1 MTKRLIWAGLAAL
14 CVGFVASAASAGPI
28 SNACMQSNR
37 SAANKSLCGCI
48 QAVADSTLAGADQR
62 RAATFFRDPDKAQQV
77 FLSQKR
83 ADDTFWTRYKAF
95 GALAEQSCSR

>member
-1 MTKRLIWAGLAAL
+1 MTKPLIWAAFAAL
-14 CVGFVASAASAGPI
+14 CAGVVATEASAGPI

-37 SAANKSLCGCI
+37 QAASSALCGCI

-77 FLSQKR
+77 LMSQSR
-83 ADDTFWTRYKAF
+83 ADDAFWARYKAF
-95 GALAEQSCSR
+95 GALAEQSCS

>member
-1 MTKRLIWAGLAAL
+1 MTKPLILAAFAAL
-14 CVGFVASAASAGPI
+14 CAGFVATEVSAGPI

-37 SAANKSLCGCI
+37 SAANSALCGCI

-77 FLSQKR
+77 LMSQKR
-83 ADDTFWTRYKAF
+83 ADDAFWARYKAF
-95 GALAEQSCSR
+95 GALAEQSCS